1 MTNQESKGGIKE
13 AQKYI
18 ENFLKGFKDR
28 INSFAKDGKLQPG
41 KYKVAVYGMR
51 SKRITATY
59 DADLSADTDTGQLS
73 IAISE
78 QPQFIARL
86 IKALINKKQVQL
98 VLADEEGKFIQIDG
112 KAIFFGR
119 GFEHTDFDIDTKQTS
134 SQSSEQGNLLQQ
146 LVEAMQQLVSN
157 SNTVPQQPV

>member
-28 INSFAKDGKLQPG
+28 INGFAKDGKLQPG

-98 VLADEEGKFIQIDG
+98 VLADEEVLNILIL
-112 KAIFFGR
+112 I
-119 GFEHTDFDIDTKQTS
+119 
-134 SQSSEQGNLLQQ
+134 
-146 LVEAMQQLVSN
+146 
-157 SNTVPQQPV
+157 